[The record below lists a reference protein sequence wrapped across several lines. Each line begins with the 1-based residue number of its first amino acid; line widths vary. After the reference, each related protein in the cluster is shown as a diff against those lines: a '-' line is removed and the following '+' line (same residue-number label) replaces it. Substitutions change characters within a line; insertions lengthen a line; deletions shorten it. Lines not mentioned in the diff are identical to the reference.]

1 MVEDIASSEHFPSDP
16 RLSNVAT
23 KNRTCMFSYEPV
35 SSKLTRMTYFAA
47 LDFGG
52 FLSGLQ
58 YESTAVSLL
67 NDHVAMRR
75 LFCKVSE
82 RAL

>member
-1 MVEDIASSEHFPSDP
+1 
-16 RLSNVAT
+16 
-23 KNRTCMFSYEPV
+23 MFSYEPV